1 MSVDTDM
8 TVLVVD
14 DSQLVRKLVVDA
26 LRKMG
31 IKDVHQAADGYI
43 AWQMI
48 QAGVK
53 FNLIISDWKM
63 ERMSGLDLLE
73 KIRAD
78 ERFEVIPFIMLT
90 AETQRD
96 NVVDAIQ
103 KGVTDFIIKPFDA
116 VTISRRIERLYN

>member
-1 MSVDTDM
+1 MSVDTDLS
-8 TVLVVD
+8 VLVVD

-26 LRKMG
+26 LHKMG
-31 IKDVHQAADGYI
+31 IKDVHQAADGDI
-43 AWQMI
+43 AWQMMT
-48 QAGVK
+48 AGAK

-63 ERMSGLDLLE
+63 ERMSGLELLE
-73 KIRAD
+73 KVRAD

-116 VTISRRIERLYN
+116 VTISRRIERLYD